1 VKVIFETALQG
12 PEQPVTKTPALDLMR
27 LSDPLEIS
35 TPGEPGDVGIGKE
48 FACPFTTIE
57 DIVVLD
63 RNIIGVINDNNFPFS
78 IGRHAATGQPDDTEF
93 IVTLLERTSGTN
105 PAALQCKR

>member
-1 VKVIFETALQG
+1 VKVIFEAALQG
-12 PEQPVTKTPALDLMR
+12 PEQPEMKTPALDLMR

-48 FACPFTTIE
+48 LAFTTIE